1 MNKLLF
7 IIGLYMICPL
17 AMLAQT
23 LYLPEKKVHHKSL
36 HYSYLQLDINYLNYP
51 IRQINTNGISVIGA
65 AVFNDR
71 LATGLGIDVTDSRNI
86 PFLRNGVNQPNVF
99 EYTQFSFYNEVFFH
113 PNSRIDISLPIK
125 LGLGHASVSPQDNFR
140 FGETVFSSKN
150 TMDEDYFFVSEL
162 GVNVSVHIIRS
173 LDFNIGGSYRLTV
186 GAQGLVGNDDFL
198 NYAIHAGLRF
208 RIAGK

>member
-17 AMLAQT
+17 EMLAQT